1 MKFLKTFVAVILT
14 LAAICVSAQNT
25 PQGLT
30 LPSVVSDNMVLQQ
43 NATANIWGWAKPK
56 AKVSVSADWLT
67 GKPIV
72 VKADSEG
79 KWIVPLQTPAA
90 SFDPHTLT
98 ITAGKEKRTLQN
110 VLIGDV
116 WLCAGQSNMEFKV
129 KQTTDLKGALKGEMN
144 QNIRLFNT
152 GRISAETPQN
162 DVPTH
167 NDGKG
172 NYNTPNWVVCNA
184 EDLAVFSAVGYGFG
198 SELQKELNIPIG
210 LIDASFGGTFVEGW
224 LKKEVIDADAKI
236 VNDCAKIKHKVWK
249 GKPSHLYN
257 ANIYPIRHKAIAG
270 VIWYQGCA
278 NVGSSPRGYAHSLE
292 VLVNSWREEFRSPE
306 MPFYI
311 VQLVPYLYGG
321 IKGAQ
326 VREAQQKVADRLD
339 HCEIVVT
346 LDQVDVPG
354 DIHPRNKAVVA
365 HRLAQCALGD
375 YYGKSVP
382 EYRSPAYK
390 SMSVEGDKIRI
401 RVKNLPTSLV
411 AKDSR
416 IDGFQI
422 GEADPTNEK
431 RIKFTLAE
439 ASIEPDN
446 SILVWA
452 SDVKSPV
459 AVRYCFNEA
468 EGEVFSAEGLPLA
481 PFRTD
486 KSNVSQSARPVVE
499 QPSDIEIT
507 FEGKGYT
514 LGKFAEGEH
523 MWPNLRQ
530 KLSDEYP
537 KEFEGFQMLTAPSI
551 KKVKTAGGKITAHA
565 DGYVYCLIR
574 NTRDFQKIEYKSKW
588 RLIPATYT
596 KAITPEAKKI
606 GAQYIAYHPVKAGD
620 VVELPRVKDHYS
632 VFVLAK
638 KINYVEVAE

>member
-1 MKFLKTFVAVILT
+1 MKIFKTILAIACL
-14 LAAICVSAQNT
+14 LATICASAQET
-25 PQGLT
+25 PQGLK
-30 LPSVVSDNMVLQQ
+30 LPSVVSDNMVIQQ

-56 AKVSVSADWLT
+56 SKVSVSADWIA
-67 GKPIV
+67 GKPTV
-72 VKADSEG
+72 VKADKEG
-79 KWIVPLQTPAA
+79 FWIVPLQTPAA
-90 SFDPHTLT
+90 SFDPHTVT
-98 ITAGKEKRTLQN
+98 IVAGKESRTLKN
-110 VLIGDV
+110 ILVGDV
-116 WLCAGQSNMEFKV
+116 WLCSGQSNMEFKV
-129 KQTTDLKGALKGEMN
+129 RQTTDMKDALTGEMN
-144 QNIRLFNT
+144 TNIRLFNT

-167 NDGKG
+167 NDNKG
-172 NYNTPNWVVCNA
+172 NYNTPSWVVCNA
-184 EDLAVFSAVGYGFG
+184 EDLAVFSAVGFGFG
-198 SELQKELNIPIG
+198 RELQETLNIPIG

-224 LKKEVIDADAKI
+224 MKKEVIDADSKI

-249 GKPSHLYN
+249 GKESYLYN
-257 ANIYPIRHKAIAG
+257 ANIYPIRHTAISG

-278 NVGSSPRGYAHSLE
+278 NVSSSPRGYAHSLE

-311 VQLVPYLYGG
+311 VQLVPYLYSG

-326 VREAQQKVADRLD
+326 VRESQQKVADKLS
-339 HCEIVVT
+339 HCEMVVT
-346 LDQVDVPG
+346 LDQVDIPG

-382 EYRSPAYK
+382 EYRSPAYE

-401 RVKNLPTSLV
+401 RVKNLPTTLV
-411 AKDSR
+411 SKDDR

-422 GEADPTNEK
+422 GVADPANPK
-431 RIKFTLAE
+431 RIKFALAN

-452 SDVKSPV
+452 PGVTAPT
-459 AVRYCFNEA
+459 AVRYCFNET
-468 EGEVFSAEGLPLA
+468 EGEILSAEGLPLA

-486 KSNVSQSARPVVE
+486 KSNVSQCVRPLVE
-499 QPSDIEIT
+499 KPTEMEIT

-514 LGKFAEGEH
+514 PGKFAEGEH
-523 MWPNLRQ
+523 MWPNLKQ
-530 KLSDEYP
+530 KLSDDYP
-537 KEFEGFQMLTAPSI
+537 KEFEGWDMLTAPSV

-574 NTRDFQKIEYKSKW
+574 NTTDFQKIEYKTNW
-588 RLIPATYT
+588 RLIPATWSR
-596 KAITPEAKKI
+596 AITPDSQKI
-606 GAQYIAYHPVKAGD
+606 GAQYVACHPVKAGD

-638 KINYVEVAE
+638 KINYVSVE